1 MVERLLLH
9 AISIFKD
16 LVPKKKLLYV
26 TEFYV
31 FRSSSKPSSISR
43 KRAATASAQQTKV
56 WNKEVNCLLRLGS
69 ELFASKPSFTF
80 KKRAVAASMTA
91 SSRQKKKK
99 QLIVKLRVRQLK
111 QKQEQEQEQ
120 RNNVISITGQSG
132 RRMRIRRAPK
142 RSY

>member
-1 MVERLLLH
+1 
-9 AISIFKD
+9 
-16 LVPKKKLLYV
+16 
-26 TEFYV
+26 
-31 FRSSSKPSSISR
+31 
-43 KRAATASAQQTKV
+43 
-56 WNKEVNCLLRLGS
+56 
-69 ELFASKPSFTF
+69 
-80 KKRAVAASMTA
+80 MTA